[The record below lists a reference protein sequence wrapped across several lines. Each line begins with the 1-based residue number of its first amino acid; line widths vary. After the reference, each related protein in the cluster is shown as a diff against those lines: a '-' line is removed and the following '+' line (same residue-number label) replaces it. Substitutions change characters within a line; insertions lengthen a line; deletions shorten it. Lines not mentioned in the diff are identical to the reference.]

1 VLLIDEKMHGMGLM
15 ITYCVLDSECR
26 FFMSTSRVTL
36 VTLSL
41 HVVQVAA
48 HFGASWCVTS
58 LSMNYKFE
66 ELAQTHPDMLFL
78 FVDVDDVPGVSS
90 KLGVKAMPTFFLIK
104 GKEVVKKIVGAN
116 SDELHKMVDASDD
129 DSLGS
134 AVTTLPDIV
143 IEK

>member
-1 VLLIDEKMHGMGLM
+1 M
-15 ITYCVLDSECR
+15 IC
-26 FFMSTSRVTL
+26 
-36 VTLSL
+36 
-41 HVVQVAA
+41 
-48 HFGASWCVTS
+48 
-58 LSMNYKFE
+58 
-66 ELAQTHPDMLFL
+66 
-78 FVDVDDVPGVSS
+78 FVHIYLQGVSS

-134 AVTTLPDIV
+134 AVTALPDIV